1 MSSANLIEQ
10 SDFIVMLGTR
20 ITLDNVA
27 INESVNCAIKNQG
40 AEFIYMHPI
49 DDVLL
54 EEKYTQFIKYEVGSE
69 EAVVAMLAFYLLE
82 GVTLDNIIKEY
93 LEELDMGYLSGE
105 SSVGEEE
112 CEDIVQKLVN
122 KKSKTLIIGSDLYTH
137 ERATNIAKLLGL
149 IHKYTD
155 FKIIM
160 IPNNSTSQEFE
171 TTMLNSNGI
180 LEEIAEI
187 DSYNG
192 TVIYQVESNMETL
205 QGSQTFAGA
214 AKIKNEDQIKINYG
228 EVSVLKTF
236 RIDNELKG
244 TVALYPSDN
253 GKSADTLPLGY
264 RYKQV
269 KIEKVE
275 I

>member
-20 ITLDNVA
+20 ITLDNRT
-27 INESVNCAIKNQG
+27 INESVDCAIKNQG

-82 GVTLDNIIKEY
+82 GVTLDNTIKEY
-93 LEELDMGYLSGE
+93 LVELDMGYLSGE

-112 CEDIVQKLVN
+112 CEDIVQKLAN
-122 KKSKTLIIGSDLYTH
+122 KKSKILIIGSDLYTH

-149 IHKYTD
+149 INKYTD
-155 FKIIM
+155 FEIIM
-160 IPNNSTSQEFE
+160 IPNNSTSQKFE
-171 TTMLNSNGI
+171 TTMLNSNDI

-187 DSYNG
+187 DS
-192 TVIYQVESNMETL
+192 
-205 QGSQTFAGA
+205 
-214 AKIKNEDQIKINYG
+214 
-228 EVSVLKTF
+228 
-236 RIDNELKG
+236 
-244 TVALYPSDN
+244 
-253 GKSADTLPLGY
+253 
-264 RYKQV
+264 
-269 KIEKVE
+269 
-275 I
+275 